1 MRTSRRPQEPLD
13 PGDFDLLLP
22 RLPRQVETALPQA
35 RQDLLEE
42 ALWAEACR
50 TAPSTPSALRSRARR
65 TAWIA
70 LPAAAAVIVAA
81 VVVAPGGSGASGTS
95 GTDTRLPKTGARLEP
110 GTPKGLSATVDR
122 ISLAA
127 ARLPALEPRQDQY
140 IYVESK
146 VTGGWVDRAGGKEK
160 LVVSPL
166 HSRQVWR
173 SPDGLRSFV
182 HEPDHKFMDK
192 NGEDL
197 DLDPSQ
203 SREVTDRSSYNS
215 VKALPTDPDAL
226 LARLYG
232 AGRMGDPQA
241 DWTAFGEVGQ
251 LLEEQ
256 IATPEISAALFKAA
270 AKIPGVTL
278 MDRAADATGRPGI
291 AITHTG
297 PDSRQEWIFDRST
310 YQYLGQREVLIR
322 PYRGLEPGA
331 VTYETVV
338 VKRAVVDAK
347 KELPDGGTL

>member
-1 MRTSRRPQEPLD
+1 MMRTSRRPQKPLD
-13 PGDFDLLLP
+13 LGDFDLLLP
-22 RLPRQVETALPQA
+22 RQVETSLPEA
-35 RQDLLEE
+35 RQNLLEE
-42 ALWAEACR
+42 ALWAEAHR
-50 TAPSTPSALRSRARR
+50 TAPSAPRSRSRR
-65 TAWIA
+65 TVWIA
-70 LPAAAAVIVAA
+70 LPVAAAVIGGA
-81 VVVAPGGSGASGTS
+81 VIVAPDGSGAPS
-95 GTDTRLPKTGARLEP
+95 TDTRPPKAGVTLES
-110 GTPKGLSATVDR
+110 GTAKGLSSAVDR

-166 HSRQVWR
+166 HSRQVWH
-173 SPDGLRSFV
+173 SPDGLRNFV
-182 HEPDHKFMDK
+182 YEPGHKFMDK

-197 DLDPSQ
+197 DLDHSG
-203 SREVTDRSSYNS
+203 EVADRGSYNS

-226 LARLYG
+226 LARFYG
-232 AGRMGDPQA
+232 SGRMGDPQA

-256 IATPEISAALFKAA
+256 IAAPRISAALFKAA
-270 AKIPGVTL
+270 ARIPGVAL
-278 MDRAADATGRPGI
+278 VDRATDATGRAGI

-297 PDSRQEWIFDRST
+297 PDSRQEWIFDRNT
-310 YQYLGQREVLIR
+310 YQYLGQREVLVK

-331 VTYETVV
+331 ITYETVV

-347 KELPDGGTL
+347 KELPDGRTL

>member
-1 MRTSRRPQEPLD
+1 MMRTSRRPQEPLD
-13 PGDFDLLLP
+13 LAEFDLLLP
-22 RLPRQVETALPQA
+22 RRPEAALPEA

-42 ALWAEACR
+42 ALWAEARR
-50 TAPSTPSALRSRARR
+50 TAPEAPRARARR

-70 LPAAAAVIVAA
+70 LPVAAAVIGCA
-81 VVVAPGGSGASGTS
+81 VVVAPDGAGTGTRSPEAGASLEAGT
-95 GTDTRLPKTGARLEP
+95 AR
-110 GTPKGLSATVDR
+110 GLSATVDR

-127 ARLPALEPRQDQY
+127 ARQPALEPRQDQY

-173 SPDGLRSFV
+173 SPDGLKSFTY
-182 HEPDHKFMDK
+182 EPGHKFMDR

-197 DLDPSQ
+197 DLDPS
-203 SREVTDRSSYNS
+203 REAPDRGSYNS
-215 VKALPTDPDAL
+215 VRTLPTDPGAL
-226 LARLYG
+226 LENLYQG
-232 AGRMGDPQA
+232 GKVGDPQA
-241 DWTAFGEVGQ
+241 DWTAFGEVGR

-270 AKIPGVTL
+270 ARIPGVTL
-278 MDRAADATGRPGI
+278 ADRTTDATGRPGI
-291 AITHTG
+291 ALTHTG
-297 PDSRQEWIFDRST
+297 PDRRQEWIFDRNT
-310 YQYLGQREVLIR
+310 YEYLGQREVLVK

-347 KELPDGGTL
+347 RELPGGGKL